1 MRFKL
6 LLVVAIYGLLIS
18 PCLAMEDESGKH
30 QSRSQA
36 LVSIREE
43 PNVEKE
49 EWQNFVNSLL
59 VLSTKLADRCED
71 VADDLWN
78 NKKLSPEQLRN
89 VEIQAYILGE
99 QLQILKHQINI
110 TSAYVL
116 SIEEMIKEMEISEKS
131 GREKEVTETLMEVEQ
146 TRKN

>member
-1 MRFKL
+1 
-6 LLVVAIYGLLIS
+6 
-18 PCLAMEDESGKH
+18 MEDESGKH